1 VNGNISLHIDKVFH
15 ETLMYL
21 RSGIVYSVRITLIR
35 LDSECLN
42 PSKHGLVNFSN
53 VRPVVGLSQL
63 SVCWI
68 PGGSECSNGFVLV
81 CKRRFNRMEH
91 NNALIILTLCHASF
105 FNTWRTYK
113 Y

>member
-15 ETLMYL
+15 KTLMYL
-21 RSGIVYSVRITLIR
+21 RSSIVYSVRITLIR
-35 LDSECLN
+35 LDSGCLN

-53 VRPVVGLSQL
+53 VRLVVGLTQL
-63 SVCWI
+63 SVFWI
-68 PGGSECSNGFVLV
+68 SGGSESSNRFVLV

-105 FNTWRTYK
+105 F
-113 Y
+113 